1 MSFRIL
7 SRALRSAPRTTL
19 LSTAIIAPRPVVT
32 VPILQNVR
40 TYAKKSKDNKK
51 SKAEQDVGAEVKEP
65 LFNQD
70 QFEARFDQCVQSLK
84 EHLSNI
90 RVGRANP
97 CKI

>member
-1 MSFRIL
+1 
-7 SRALRSAPRTTL
+7 
-19 LSTAIIAPRPVVT
+19 
-32 VPILQNVR
+32 VR

-51 SKAEQDVGAEVKEP
+51 SKAEQQDVGAEVKEP
-65 LFNQD
+65 LFNQG
-70 QFEARFDQCVQSLK
+70 QFEARFEQCVQSLK